1 MRRGKRIMN
10 RYHLPVVVVL
20 YLSLVGTALAGNDEQ
35 RKTVIVTATR
45 TAQTADEV
53 LSSVTVISREDIER
67 RQARSVEDLLRGTQ
81 GISITNNGGPGK
93 NTSVFMRGTESDHI
107 LVLIDGVRAGSATS
121 GGAAYGNIPIEQIER
136 IEIVRGPRSSLYGS
150 EAIGGVIQIFTRKGG
165 KEGFTPSFSN
175 GGGSY
180 GTFNGSAGLSGR
192 SKRGWFNMNMSGKNT
207 NGFNSCSGKPFPK
220 GAGCF
225 TNEPDRDGYQNV
237 AGSFRAGYLFKNGL
251 DIETNF
257 MRSSGKVNYDGTTV
271 NKSELVQQVFGGKA
285 RYSPLEFWKVTLA
298 GGRSRENSRDFL
310 GQEKDFKSRFD
321 SRRDTITLQNDFTLN
336 KSHLFTV
343 GADYKNDTVSSSED
357 FEVTSRN
364 NWGVFAQHQ
373 ATVFKQDLELSI
385 RYDENEQFGEN
396 VTGGAGWGYTV
407 TEWLRF
413 TANVG
418 TAFKAPTFNELYYPG
433 GYSNANL
440 RPEESVS
447 YEFGT
452 SGKIKQTNWAFNIYE
467 TQIHD
472 LIANDASWVPQNINK
487 VRIRGFEG
495 MISTRIKKWQIN
507 TNLTLL
513 DAQNKSSGINRGNI
527 LPRRAKQ
534 SFRFDVNRKFD
545 KFKLFGLSFNKST
558 IGTQLLVVGQ
568 RYDDLA
574 NTRKLDRYVKLD
586 IRGEYNLNQNWRVQ
600 GRIENISNER
610 YETAS
615 FYNQPGRNFF
625 ITLRYQ
631 PS

>member
-1 MRRGKRIMN
+1 MN
-10 RYHLPVVVVL
+10 RYHFLVVVVL
-20 YLSLVGTALAGNDEQ
+20 YLSLVGVALAGNDEQ

-165 KEGFTPSFSN
+165 KEGFTPSFSI

-192 SKRGWFNMNMSGKNT
+192 SKRGWFNMNISGKNT
-207 NGFNSCSGKPFPK
+207 NGFNSCSGKPYPK

-257 MRSSGKVNYDGTTV
+257 MRSSGKVNYDGTYS

-285 RYSPLEFWKVTLA
+285 RYSPFAFWKVTLA

-310 GQEKDFKSRFD
+310 GQEKNFISRFD

-336 KSHLFTV
+336 KSHLLTV
-343 GADYKNDTVSSSED
+343 GADYKNDTVSSSAD

-364 NWGVFAQHQ
+364 NLGAFAQHQ

-385 RYDENEQFGEN
+385 RYDENEQFGGN

-447 YEFGT
+447 YELGT

-495 MISTRIKKWQIN
+495 MISTQIKKWQIN

-513 DAQNKSSGINRGNI
+513 DTQNKSSGINRGNI
-527 LPRRAKQ
+527 LPRRAKE

-545 KFKLFGLSFNKST
+545 KFKLFGLSFNKYT

-574 NTRKLDRYVKLD
+574 NTRKLDSYVKLD
-586 IRGEYNLNQNWRVQ
+586 IRGEYTLNQNWRLQ

>member
-1 MRRGKRIMN
+1 MN
-10 RYHLPVVVVL
+10 RYHFPVVVVL
-20 YLSLVGTALAGNDEQ
+20 YLSLVGVALAGNDEQ

-165 KEGFTPSFSN
+165 KEGFTPSFSI

-192 SKRGWFNMNMSGKNT
+192 SKRGWFNMNISGKNT
-207 NGFNSCSGKPFPK
+207 NGFNSCSGKPYPN

-257 MRSSGKVNYDGTTV
+257 MRSSGKVNYDGKYS

-285 RYSPLEFWKVTLA
+285 RYSPFEFWKVTLA
-298 GGRSRENSRDFL
+298 GGRSRENSKDFL
-310 GQEKDFKSRFD
+310 GQGKNFKSRFD

-336 KSHLFTV
+336 KSHLLTV

-364 NWGVFAQHQ
+364 NLGAFAQHQ

-385 RYDENEQFGEN
+385 RYDENEQFGGN

-527 LPRRAKQ
+527 LPRRAKE

-545 KFKLFGLSFNKST
+545 KFKLFGLSFNKYT

-574 NTRKLDRYVKLD
+574 NTRKLDSYVKLD
-586 IRGEYNLNQNWRVQ
+586 IRGEYALNQNWRLQ

>member
-1 MRRGKRIMN
+1 MN
-10 RYHLPVVVVL
+10 RYHFPVVVVL
-20 YLSLVGTALAGNDEQ
+20 YLSLVGVALAGNDEQ

-165 KEGFTPSFSN
+165 KEGITPSFSI

-180 GTFNGSAGLSGR
+180 GTFNSSAGLSGR
-192 SKRGWFNMNMSGKNT
+192 SKRGWFNMNISGKNT
-207 NGFNSCSGKPFPK
+207 NGFNSCSGKPYPN

-257 MRSSGKVNYDGTTV
+257 MRSSGKVNYDGKYS

-285 RYSPLEFWKVTLA
+285 RYSPFEFWKVTLA

-310 GQEKDFKSRFD
+310 GQGKNFKSRFD

-336 KSHLFTV
+336 KTHLLTV

-364 NWGVFAQHQ
+364 NLGAFAQHQ

-385 RYDENEQFGEN
+385 RYDENEQFGGN

-513 DAQNKSSGINRGNI
+513 DPQNKSSGTNRGNI
-527 LPRRAKQ
+527 LPRRAKE

-545 KFKLFGLSFNKST
+545 KFKLFGLSFNKYT

-574 NTRKLDRYVKLD
+574 NTRKLDSYVKLD
-586 IRGEYNLNQNWRVQ
+586 IRGEYTLNQNWRLQ

>member
-1 MRRGKRIMN
+1 MN
-10 RYHLPVVVVL
+10 RYHFPVVVVL
-20 YLSLVGTALAGNDEQ
+20 YLSLVGVALAGNDEQ

-165 KEGFTPSFSN
+165 KEGFTPSFSI

-192 SKRGWFNMNMSGKNT
+192 SKRGWFNMNISGKNT
-207 NGFNSCSGKPFPK
+207 NGFNSCSGKPYPK

-257 MRSSGKVNYDGTTV
+257 MRSSGKVNYDGTYS

-285 RYSPLEFWKVTLA
+285 RYSPFEFWKITLA

-310 GQEKDFKSRFD
+310 GQEKNFISRFD

-336 KSHLFTV
+336 KSHLLTV
-343 GADYKNDTVSSSED
+343 GADYKNDTVSSSAD

-364 NWGVFAQHQ
+364 NLGAFAQHQ

-385 RYDENEQFGEN
+385 RYDENEQFGGN

-447 YEFGT
+447 YELGT

-495 MISTRIKKWQIN
+495 MISTQIKKWQIN

-513 DAQNKSSGINRGNI
+513 DTQNKSSGINRGNI
-527 LPRRAKQ
+527 LPRRAKE

-545 KFKLFGLSFNKST
+545 KFKLFGLSFNKYT

-574 NTRKLDRYVKLD
+574 NTRKLDSYVKLD
-586 IRGEYNLNQNWRVQ
+586 IRGEYTLNQNWRLQ

>member
-1 MRRGKRIMN
+1 MN
-10 RYHLPVVVVL
+10 RYHFPVVVVL
-20 YLSLVGTALAGNDEQ
+20 YLSLVGVALAGNDEQ

-53 LSSVTVISREDIER
+53 LSSITVISREDIER

-81 GISITNNGGPGK
+81 GISIANSGGPGK
-93 NTSVFMRGTESDHI
+93 NTSVFIRGTESDHV

-165 KEGFTPSFSN
+165 KEGFTPSFSI

-192 SKRGWFNMNMSGKNT
+192 SKRGWFNMNISGKNT
-207 NGFNSCSGKPFPK
+207 NGFNSCSGKPYPN

-257 MRSSGKVNYDGTTV
+257 MRSSGKVNYDGKYS

-285 RYSPLEFWKVTLA
+285 RYSPFEFWKVTLA

-310 GQEKDFKSRFD
+310 GQGKNFKSRFD

-336 KSHLFTV
+336 KSHLLTV

-364 NWGVFAQHQ
+364 NLGAFAQHQ

-385 RYDENEQFGEN
+385 RYDENEQFGGN

-527 LPRRAKQ
+527 LPRRAKE

-545 KFKLFGLSFNKST
+545 KFKLFGLSFNKYT

-574 NTRKLDRYVKLD
+574 NTRKLDSYVKLD
-586 IRGEYNLNQNWRVQ
+586 IRGEYTLNQNWRLQ

>member
-1 MRRGKRIMN
+1 MN
-10 RYHLPVVVVL
+10 RYHFPVVVVL
-20 YLSLVGTALAGNDEQ
+20 YLSLVGVALAGNDEQ

-165 KEGFTPSFSN
+165 KEGFTPSFSI

-192 SKRGWFNMNMSGKNT
+192 SKRGWFNMNISGKNT
-207 NGFNSCSGKPFPK
+207 NGFNSCSGKPYPN

-257 MRSSGKVNYDGTTV
+257 MRSSGKVNYDGKYS

-285 RYSPLEFWKVTLA
+285 RYSPFEFWKVTLA

-310 GQEKDFKSRFD
+310 GQGKNFKSRFD

-336 KSHLFTV
+336 KSHLLTV

-364 NWGVFAQHQ
+364 NLGAFAQHQ

-385 RYDENEQFGEN
+385 RYDENEQFGGN

-527 LPRRAKQ
+527 LPRRAKE

-545 KFKLFGLSFNKST
+545 KFKLFGLSFNKYT

-574 NTRKLDRYVKLD
+574 NTRKLDSYVKLD
-586 IRGEYNLNQNWRVQ
+586 IRGEYTLNQNWRLQ

>member
-1 MRRGKRIMN
+1 MN
-10 RYHLPVVVVL
+10 RYHFPVVVVL
-20 YLSLVGTALAGNDEQ
+20 YLSLVGVALAGNDEQ

-81 GISITNNGGPGK
+81 GISIANNGGPGK
-93 NTSVFMRGTESDHI
+93 NTSVFIRGTESDHV

-165 KEGFTPSFSN
+165 KEGFTPSFSI

-192 SKRGWFNMNMSGKNT
+192 SKRGWFNMNISGKNT
-207 NGFNSCSGKPFPK
+207 NGFNSCSGKPYPN

-257 MRSSGKVNYDGTTV
+257 MRSSGKVNYDGKYS

-285 RYSPLEFWKVTLA
+285 RYSPFEFWKVTLA
-298 GGRSRENSRDFL
+298 GGRSRENSKDFL
-310 GQEKDFKSRFD
+310 GQEKNFKSRFD

-336 KSHLFTV
+336 KSHLLTV

-364 NWGVFAQHQ
+364 NLGAFAQHQ

-385 RYDENEQFGEN
+385 RYDENEQFGGN

-513 DAQNKSSGINRGNI
+513 DAQNKSSGTNRGNI
-527 LPRRAKQ
+527 LPRRAKE

-545 KFKLFGLSFNKST
+545 KFKLFGLSFNKYT

-574 NTRKLDRYVKLD
+574 NTRKLDSYVKLD
-586 IRGEYNLNQNWRVQ
+586 IRGEYTLNQNWRLQ
-600 GRIENISNER
+600 GRIENISNES

>member
-1 MRRGKRIMN
+1 MN

-20 YLSLVGTALAGNDEQ
+20 YLSLVGVVSAGNEEQ
-35 RKTVIVTATR
+35 RKTVIITATR
-45 TAQTADEV
+45 TAKTVDET
-53 LSSVTVISREDIER
+53 LSSVTVISRKDIER

-165 KEGFTPSFSN
+165 KEGVTPSFSY

-192 SKRGWFNMNMSGKNT
+192 SKRGWFNMNISGKNT
-207 NGFNSCSGKPFPK
+207 NGFNSCSGKPYPK

-257 MRSSGKVNYDGTTV
+257 MRSSGKVNYDGTYS

-285 RYSPLEFWKVTLA
+285 RYSPFEFWKVTLA

-310 GQEKDFKSRFD
+310 GQEKNFISRFD

-336 KSHLFTV
+336 KSHLLTV
-343 GADYKNDTVSSSED
+343 GADYKNDTVSSSAD

-364 NWGVFAQHQ
+364 NLGAFAQHQ

-385 RYDENEQFGEN
+385 RYDENEQFGGN

-447 YEFGT
+447 YELGT

-495 MISTRIKKWQIN
+495 MISTQIKKWQIN

-513 DAQNKSSGINRGNI
+513 DTQNKSSGINRGNI
-527 LPRRAKQ
+527 LPRRAKE

-545 KFKLFGLSFNKST
+545 KFKLFGLSFNKYT

-574 NTRKLDRYVKLD
+574 NTRKLDSYVKLD
-586 IRGEYNLNQNWRVQ
+586 IRGEYTLNQNWRLQ

>member
-1 MRRGKRIMN
+1 M
-10 RYHLPVVVVL
+10 
-20 YLSLVGTALAGNDEQ
+20 
-35 RKTVIVTATR
+35 
-45 TAQTADEV
+45 
-53 LSSVTVISREDIER
+53 
-67 RQARSVEDLLRGTQ
+67 
-81 GISITNNGGPGK
+81 
-93 NTSVFMRGTESDHI
+93 
-107 LVLIDGVRAGSATS
+107 
-121 GGAAYGNIPIEQIER
+121 GA
-136 IEIVRGPRSSLYGS
+136 
-150 EAIGGVIQIFTRKGG
+150 
-165 KEGFTPSFSN
+165 
-175 GGGSY
+175 
-180 GTFNGSAGLSGR
+180 
-192 SKRGWFNMNMSGKNT
+192 
-207 NGFNSCSGKPFPK
+207 
-220 GAGCF
+220 
-225 TNEPDRDGYQNV
+225 
-237 AGSFRAGYLFKNGL
+237 
-251 DIETNF
+251 
-257 MRSSGKVNYDGTTV
+257 
-271 NKSELVQQVFGGKA
+271 
-285 RYSPLEFWKVTLA
+285 
-298 GGRSRENSRDFL
+298 
-310 GQEKDFKSRFD
+310 
-321 SRRDTITLQNDFTLN
+321 
-336 KSHLFTV
+336 
-343 GADYKNDTVSSSED
+343 
-357 FEVTSRN
+357 
-364 NWGVFAQHQ
+364 FAQHQ

-385 RYDENEQFGEN
+385 RYDENEQFGGN

-527 LPRRAKQ
+527 LPRRAKE

-545 KFKLFGLSFNKST
+545 KFKLFGLSFNKYT

-574 NTRKLDRYVKLD
+574 NTRKLDSYVKLD
-586 IRGEYNLNQNWRVQ
+586 IRGEYTLNQNWRLQ

>member
-1 MRRGKRIMN
+1 MN
-10 RYHLPVVVVL
+10 RYHFLVVVVL
-20 YLSLVGTALAGNDEQ
+20 YLSLVGVALAGNDEQ

-45 TAQTADEV
+45 TAQTADEI
-53 LSSVTVISREDIER
+53 LSSVTVISRKDIER

-81 GISITNNGGPGK
+81 GISIANSGGPGK
-93 NTSVFMRGTESDHI
+93 NTSVFIRGTESDHV

-136 IEIVRGPRSSLYGS
+136 IEIVRGPKSSLYGS

-165 KEGFTPSFSN
+165 KEGFTPSFSI

-192 SKRGWFNMNMSGKNT
+192 SKRGWFNMNISGKNT
-207 NGFNSCSGKPFPK
+207 NGFNSCSGKPFPN
-220 GAGCF
+220 GAGCY
-225 TNEPDRDGYQNV
+225 TNEPDRDGYHNV

-251 DIETNF
+251 DVETNL
-257 MRSSGKVNYDGTTV
+257 MQSSGKNNYDGTFA
-271 NKSELVQQVFGGKA
+271 NKSELVQRVFGGKA
-285 RYSPLEFWKVTLA
+285 RYSPFAFWKVTLA

-310 GQEKDFKSRFD
+310 GQKFKSRFN

-336 KSHLFTV
+336 KSHLLTV

-364 NWGVFAQHQ
+364 NLGAFAQHQ
-373 ATVFKQDLELSI
+373 ATVFKQNLELSL
-385 RYDENEQFGEN
+385 RYDENEQFGGN

-433 GYSNANL
+433 YNNANL

-452 SGKIKQTNWAFNIYE
+452 SGKIKQTNWAFHIYE

-472 LIANDASWVPQNINK
+472 LIAYDVTIFAPNNINK

-513 DAQNKSSGINRGNI
+513 DPQNKSSGTNRGNI
-527 LPRRAKQ
+527 LPRRAKE
-534 SFRFDVNRKFD
+534 SFRFDINRKFD
-545 KFKLFGLSFNKST
+545 KFNLFGLSFNKYT

-574 NTRKLDRYVKLD
+574 NTRKLDSYVKLD
-586 IRGEYNLNQNWRVQ
+586 IRGEYTLNQNWRVQ

>member
-1 MRRGKRIMN
+1 MN
-10 RYHLPVVVVL
+10 RYHFPVVVVL
-20 YLSLVGTALAGNDEQ
+20 YLSLVGVALAGNDEQ

-165 KEGFTPSFSN
+165 KEGFTPSFSI

-180 GTFNGSAGLSGR
+180 GTFKGSAGLSGR
-192 SKRGWFNMNMSGKNT
+192 SKRGWFNMNISGKNT
-207 NGFNSCSGKPFPK
+207 NGFNSCSGKPYPN

-257 MRSSGKVNYDGTTV
+257 MRSSGKVNYDGKYS

-285 RYSPLEFWKVTLA
+285 RYSPFEFWKVTLA

-310 GQEKDFKSRFD
+310 GQGKNFKSRFD

-336 KSHLFTV
+336 KSHLLTV

-364 NWGVFAQHQ
+364 NLGAFAQHQ

-385 RYDENEQFGEN
+385 RYDENEQFGGN

-527 LPRRAKQ
+527 LPRRAKE

-545 KFKLFGLSFNKST
+545 KFKLFGLSFNKYT

-574 NTRKLDRYVKLD
+574 NTRKLDSYVKLD
-586 IRGEYNLNQNWRVQ
+586 IRGEYTLNQNWRLQ

>member
-165 KEGFTPSFSN
+165 KEGFTPSFSI

-207 NGFNSCSGKPFPK
+207 NGFNSCSGKPSPK

-257 MRSSGKVNYDGTTV
+257 MRSSGKVNYDGTSV

-285 RYSPLEFWKVTLA
+285 RYSPFEFWKVTLA

-310 GQEKDFKSRFD
+310 GQEKNFKSRFD

-336 KSHLFTV
+336 KSHLLTV

-364 NWGVFAQHQ
+364 NWGAFAQHQ

-472 LIANDASWVPQNINK
+472 LIANDVYWVPQNINK

-574 NTRKLDRYVKLD
+574 NTRKLDSYVKLD

>member
-1 MRRGKRIMN
+1 MKR
-10 RYHLPVVVVL
+10 YYFLVVVVL
-20 YLSLVGTALAGNDEQ
+20 HLSLVGVALAGNDEQ

-45 TAQTADEV
+45 TAKTVDET
-53 LSSVTVISREDIER
+53 LSSVTVISRKDIER

-81 GISITNNGGPGK
+81 GISIANSGGAGK
-93 NTSVFMRGTESDHI
+93 NTSVFIRGTNSDHV
-107 LVLIDGVRAGSATS
+107 LVLIDGIRAGSATS
-121 GGAAYGNIPIEQIER
+121 GGAAYENIPIEQIER
-136 IEIVRGPRSSLYGS
+136 VEIVRGPRSSLYGS

-165 KEGFTPSFSN
+165 KEGVTPSFSY

-192 SKRGWFNMNMSGKNT
+192 SKRGWFNMNISGKKT
-207 NGFNSCSGKPFPK
+207 KGFNACSGKPFPN
-220 GAGCF
+220 GAGCY
-225 TNEPDRDGYQNV
+225 TNEPDRDGYRNI

-257 MRSSGKVNYDGTTV
+257 MRSSGKVNYDGTFL

-285 RYSPLEFWKVTLA
+285 SYSPFAFWKVTLA
-298 GGRSRENSRDFL
+298 GGRSRENSRSYL
-310 GQEKDFKSRFD
+310 GQEKNFKSRFD
-321 SRRDTITLQNDFTLN
+321 SRRDTISLQNDFTLN

-357 FEVTSRN
+357 FTVTSRN
-364 NWGVFAQHQ
+364 NWGAFAQHQ
-373 ATVFKQDLELSI
+373 ATVFRQDLELSI
-385 RYDENEQFGEN
+385 RYDENEQFGGN

-413 TANVG
+413 TANFG
-418 TAFKAPTFNELYYPG
+418 TAFKAPDFNELYYPVGWG
-433 GYSNANL
+433 GKWGGNANL

-452 SGKIKQTNWAFNIYE
+452 SGKIKQTNWTFSVYE
-467 TQIHD
+467 TQID
-472 LIANDASWVPQNINK
+472 NLIGYDPPGLLSNIDK

-495 MISTRIKKWQIN
+495 KISTRIKKWQIN

-513 DAQNKSSGINRGNI
+513 DTQNKSSGINRGNI
-527 LPRRAKQ
+527 LPRRAKE

-545 KFKLFGLSFNKST
+545 KFKLFGLSFNKYT

-574 NTRKLDRYVKLD
+574 NTRKLDSYVKLD
-586 IRGEYNLNQNWRVQ
+586 IRGEYNLNQNWRLQ

>member
-1 MRRGKRIMN
+1 MN
-10 RYHLPVVVVL
+10 RYHFPVVVVL
-20 YLSLVGTALAGNDEQ
+20 YLSLVGVALAGNDEQ

-165 KEGFTPSFSN
+165 KEGVTPSFSF

-192 SKRGWFNMNMSGKNT
+192 SKRGWFNMNISGKNT
-207 NGFNSCSGKPFPK
+207 NGFNSCSGKPYPK

-257 MRSSGKVNYDGTTV
+257 MRSSGKVNYDGKYS

-285 RYSPLEFWKVTLA
+285 RYSPFEFWKVTLA

-310 GQEKDFKSRFD
+310 GQGKNFKSRFD

-336 KSHLFTV
+336 KSHLLTV

-364 NWGVFAQHQ
+364 NLGAFAQHQ

-385 RYDENEQFGEN
+385 RYDENEQFGGN

-527 LPRRAKQ
+527 LPRRAKE

-545 KFKLFGLSFNKST
+545 KFKLFGLSFNKYT

-574 NTRKLDRYVKLD
+574 NTRKLDSYVKLD
-586 IRGEYNLNQNWRVQ
+586 IRGEYTLNQNWRLQ

>member
-1 MRRGKRIMN
+1 MN
-10 RYHLPVVVVL
+10 RYHFPVVVVL
-20 YLSLVGTALAGNDEQ
+20 YLSLVGVALAGNDEQ

-165 KEGFTPSFSN
+165 KEGFTPSFSI

-192 SKRGWFNMNMSGKNT
+192 SKRGWFNMNISGKNT
-207 NGFNSCSGKPFPK
+207 NGFNSCSGKPYPN

-257 MRSSGKVNYDGTTV
+257 MRSSGKVNYDGKYS

-285 RYSPLEFWKVTLA
+285 RYSPFEFWKVTLA

-310 GQEKDFKSRFD
+310 GQGKNFKSRFD

-336 KSHLFTV
+336 KSHLLTV

-364 NWGVFAQHQ
+364 NLGAFAQHQ

-385 RYDENEQFGEN
+385 RYDENEQFGGN

-513 DAQNKSSGINRGNI
+513 DTQNKSSGINRGNI
-527 LPRRAKQ
+527 LPRRAKE

-545 KFKLFGLSFNKST
+545 KFKLFGLSFNKYT

-574 NTRKLDRYVKLD
+574 NTRKLDSYVKLD
-586 IRGEYNLNQNWRVQ
+586 IRGEYTLNQNWRLQ

>member
-1 MRRGKRIMN
+1 MN
-10 RYHLPVVVVL
+10 RYHFLVVVVL
-20 YLSLVGTALAGNDEQ
+20 YLSLVGVALAGNDEQ

-165 KEGFTPSFSN
+165 KEGFTPSFSI

-192 SKRGWFNMNMSGKNT
+192 SKRGWFNMNISGKNT
-207 NGFNSCSGKPFPK
+207 NGFNSCSGKPYPK

-257 MRSSGKVNYDGTTV
+257 MRSSGKVNYDGTYS

-285 RYSPLEFWKVTLA
+285 RYSPFEFWKVTLA

-310 GQEKDFKSRFD
+310 GQEKNFISRFD

-336 KSHLFTV
+336 KSHLLTV
-343 GADYKNDTVSSSED
+343 GADYKNDTVSSSAD

-364 NWGVFAQHQ
+364 NLGAFAQHQ

-385 RYDENEQFGEN
+385 RYDENEQFGGN

-447 YEFGT
+447 YELGT

-495 MISTRIKKWQIN
+495 MISTQIKKWQIN

-513 DAQNKSSGINRGNI
+513 DTQNKSSGINRGNI
-527 LPRRAKQ
+527 LPRRAKE

-545 KFKLFGLSFNKST
+545 KFKLFGLSFNKYT

-574 NTRKLDRYVKLD
+574 NTRKLDSYVKLD
-586 IRGEYNLNQNWRVQ
+586 IRGEYTLNQNWRLQ

>member
-1 MRRGKRIMN
+1 MN
-10 RYHLPVVVVL
+10 RYHFPVVVVL
-20 YLSLVGTALAGNDEQ
+20 YLSLVGVALAGNDEQ

-165 KEGFTPSFSN
+165 KEGFTPSFSI

-192 SKRGWFNMNMSGKNT
+192 SKRGWFNMNISGKNT
-207 NGFNSCSGKPFPK
+207 NGFNSCSGKPYPN

-257 MRSSGKVNYDGTTV
+257 MRSSGKVNYDGTYS

-285 RYSPLEFWKVTLA
+285 RYSPFEFWKVTLA
-298 GGRSRENSRDFL
+298 GGRSRENSKDFL
-310 GQEKDFKSRFD
+310 GQGKNFKSRFD

-336 KSHLFTV
+336 KSHLLTV

-364 NWGVFAQHQ
+364 NLGAFAQHQ

-385 RYDENEQFGEN
+385 RYDENEQFGGN

-472 LIANDASWVPQNINK
+472 LIANDAYWVPQNINK

-527 LPRRAKQ
+527 LPRRAKE

-545 KFKLFGLSFNKST
+545 KFKLFGLSFNKYT

-574 NTRKLDRYVKLD
+574 NTRKLDSYVKLD

>member
-1 MRRGKRIMN
+1 MN
-10 RYHLPVVVVL
+10 RYHFPVVVVL
-20 YLSLVGTALAGNDEQ
+20 YLSLVGVALAGNDEQ

-165 KEGFTPSFSN
+165 KEGFTPSFSI

-192 SKRGWFNMNMSGKNT
+192 SKRGWFNMNISGKNT
-207 NGFNSCSGKPFPK
+207 NGFNSCSGKPYPN

-257 MRSSGKVNYDGTTV
+257 MRSSGKVNYDGKYS

-285 RYSPLEFWKVTLA
+285 RYSPFEFWKVTLA
-298 GGRSRENSRDFL
+298 GGRSRENSKDFL
-310 GQEKDFKSRFD
+310 GQGKNFKSRFD

-336 KSHLFTV
+336 KSHLLTV

-364 NWGVFAQHQ
+364 NLGAFAQHQ

-385 RYDENEQFGEN
+385 RYDENEQFGGN

-513 DAQNKSSGINRGNI
+513 DAQNKSSGTNRGNI
-527 LPRRAKQ
+527 LPRRAKE

-545 KFKLFGLSFNKST
+545 KFKLFGLSFNKYT

-574 NTRKLDRYVKLD
+574 NTRKLDSYVKLD
-586 IRGEYNLNQNWRVQ
+586 IRGEYALNQNWRLQ

>member
-1 MRRGKRIMN
+1 MN

-165 KEGFTPSFSN
+165 KEGVTPSFSI

-207 NGFNSCSGKPFPK
+207 NGFNSCSGKPSPK

-257 MRSSGKVNYDGTTV
+257 MRSSGKVNYDGTSV

-285 RYSPLEFWKVTLA
+285 RYSPFEFWKVTLA

-310 GQEKDFKSRFD
+310 GQEKNFKSRFD

-336 KSHLFTV
+336 KSHLLTV

-364 NWGVFAQHQ
+364 NWGAFAQHQ

-472 LIANDASWVPQNINK
+472 LIANDVYWVPQNINK

-513 DAQNKSSGINRGNI
+513 DAQNKSSGTNRGNI

-574 NTRKLDRYVKLD
+574 NTRKLDSYVKLD

>member
-1 MRRGKRIMN
+1 MN
-10 RYHLPVVVVL
+10 RYHFPVVVVL
-20 YLSLVGTALAGNDEQ
+20 YLSLVGVALAGNDEQ

-165 KEGFTPSFSN
+165 KEGFTPSFSI

-192 SKRGWFNMNMSGKNT
+192 SKRGWFNMNISGKNT
-207 NGFNSCSGKPFPK
+207 NGFNSCSGKPYPN

-257 MRSSGKVNYDGTTV
+257 MRSSGKVNYDGKYS

-285 RYSPLEFWKVTLA
+285 RYSPFEFWKVTLA

-310 GQEKDFKSRFD
+310 GQEKTFKSRFD

-336 KSHLFTV
+336 KSHLLTV

-364 NWGVFAQHQ
+364 NLGAFAQHQ

-385 RYDENEQFGEN
+385 RYDENEQFGGN

-527 LPRRAKQ
+527 LPRRAKE

-545 KFKLFGLSFNKST
+545 KFKLFGLSFNKYT

-574 NTRKLDRYVKLD
+574 NTRKLDSYVKLD
-586 IRGEYNLNQNWRVQ
+586 IRGEYTLNQNWRLQ

>member
-1 MRRGKRIMN
+1 MN
-10 RYHLPVVVVL
+10 RYHFSVVVVL
-20 YLSLVGTALAGNDEQ
+20 YLSLVGVALAGNDEQ

-165 KEGFTPSFSN
+165 KEGFTPSFSI

-192 SKRGWFNMNMSGKNT
+192 SKRGWFNMNISGKNT
-207 NGFNSCSGKPFPK
+207 NGFNSCSGKPYPN

-257 MRSSGKVNYDGTTV
+257 MRSSGKVNYDGKYS

-285 RYSPLEFWKVTLA
+285 RYSPFEFWKVTLA

-310 GQEKDFKSRFD
+310 GQGKNFKSRFD

-336 KSHLFTV
+336 KSHLLTV

-364 NWGVFAQHQ
+364 NLGAFAQHQ

-385 RYDENEQFGEN
+385 RYDENEQFGGN

-527 LPRRAKQ
+527 LPRRAKE

-545 KFKLFGLSFNKST
+545 KFKLFGLSFNKYT

-574 NTRKLDRYVKLD
+574 NTRKLDSYVKLD
-586 IRGEYNLNQNWRVQ
+586 IRGEYTLNQNWRLQ

>member
-1 MRRGKRIMN
+1 MN
-10 RYHLPVVVVL
+10 RYHFPVVVVL
-20 YLSLVGTALAGNDEQ
+20 YLSLVGVALAGNDEQ

-165 KEGFTPSFSN
+165 KEGFTPSFSI

-192 SKRGWFNMNMSGKNT
+192 SKRGWFNMNISGKNT
-207 NGFNSCSGKPFPK
+207 NGFNSCSGKPYPN

-257 MRSSGKVNYDGTTV
+257 MRSSGKVNYDGKYS

-285 RYSPLEFWKVTLA
+285 RYSPFEFWKVTLA
-298 GGRSRENSRDFL
+298 GGRSRENSKDFL
-310 GQEKDFKSRFD
+310 GQGKNFKSRFD

-336 KSHLFTV
+336 KSHLLTV

-364 NWGVFAQHQ
+364 NLGAFAQHQ

-385 RYDENEQFGEN
+385 RYDENEQFGGN

-527 LPRRAKQ
+527 LPRRAKE

-574 NTRKLDRYVKLD
+574 NTRKLDSYVKLD
-586 IRGEYNLNQNWRVQ
+586 IRGEYTLNQNWRLQ

>member
-1 MRRGKRIMN
+1 MN
-10 RYHLPVVVVL
+10 RYHFPVVVVL
-20 YLSLVGTALAGNDEQ
+20 YVSLVGVALAGNDEQ

-165 KEGFTPSFSN
+165 KEGFTPSFSI

-192 SKRGWFNMNMSGKNT
+192 SKRGWFNMNISGKNT
-207 NGFNSCSGKPFPK
+207 NGFNSCSGKPYPN

-257 MRSSGKVNYDGTTV
+257 MRSSGKVNYDGKYS

-285 RYSPLEFWKVTLA
+285 RYSPFEFWKVTLA
-298 GGRSRENSRDFL
+298 GGRSRENSKDFL
-310 GQEKDFKSRFD
+310 GQGKNFKSRFD

-336 KSHLFTV
+336 KSHLLTV

-364 NWGVFAQHQ
+364 NLGAFAQHQ

-385 RYDENEQFGEN
+385 RYDENEQFGGN

-472 LIANDASWVPQNINK
+472 LIANDAS
-487 VRIRGFEG
+487 
-495 MISTRIKKWQIN
+495 
-507 TNLTLL
+507 
-513 DAQNKSSGINRGNI
+513 
-527 LPRRAKQ
+527 
-534 SFRFDVNRKFD
+534 
-545 KFKLFGLSFNKST
+545 
-558 IGTQLLVVGQ
+558 
-568 RYDDLA
+568 
-574 NTRKLDRYVKLD
+574 
-586 IRGEYNLNQNWRVQ
+586 
-600 GRIENISNER
+600 
-610 YETAS
+610 
-615 FYNQPGRNFF
+615 
-625 ITLRYQ
+625 
-631 PS
+631 

>member
-1 MRRGKRIMN
+1 MN
-10 RYHLPVVVVL
+10 KYHLPVVVVL
-20 YLSLVGTALAGNDEQ
+20 YLSFVATALADDDKDKDNDNE
-35 RKTVIVTATR
+35 REPVIVTATR
-45 TAQTADEV
+45 TAQTADEA
-53 LSSVTVISREDIER
+53 LASVTVITREDIER

-81 GISITNNGGPGK
+81 GISIANSGGAGK
-93 NTSVFMRGTESDHI
+93 NTSVFIRGTESDHV

-150 EAIGGVIQIFTRKGG
+150 EAIGGVIHIFTRKGG
-165 KEGFTPSFSN
+165 KKGFTPSFSI

-192 SKRGWFNMNMSGKNT
+192 SKRGWFNMNISGKDT
-207 NGFNSCSGKPFPK
+207 NGFNSCTGKPFPG

-225 TNEPDRDGYQNV
+225 TNEPDKDGYHNV

-257 MRSSGKVNYDGTTV
+257 MQSSGKSNYDGTFA
-271 NKSELVQQVFGGKA
+271 NKSEIVQRVFGGKA
-285 RYSPLEFWKVTLA
+285 RYSPFTFWKVTLA
-298 GGRSRENSRDFL
+298 GGRSRENNRDFL
-310 GQEKDFKSRFD
+310 GQEFKNRFN

-336 KSHLFTV
+336 KSNLLTV
-343 GADYKNDTVSSSED
+343 GADYKNDAVSSSED
-357 FEVTSRN
+357 FAVTSRN
-364 NWGVFAQHQ
+364 NWGAFAQHQ
-373 ATVFKQDLELSI
+373 ATVFKQNLEFSV
-385 RYDENEQFGEN
+385 RYDENEQFGGN
-396 VTGGAGWGYTV
+396 ITGGAGWGYTV
-407 TEWLRF
+407 AEWLRF

-433 GYSNANL
+433 FSNANL
-440 RPEESVS
+440 RPEESLS
-447 YEFGT
+447 FEFGT

-467 TQIHD
+467 TQIND
-472 LIANDASWVPQNINK
+472 LIAFDVTIFAPNNINK

-495 MISTRIKKWQIN
+495 VISTQIKKWQIN

-513 DAQNKSSGINRGNI
+513 DPQNKSSGANRGNI
-527 LPRRAKQ
+527 LPRRAKE

-545 KFKLFGLSFNKST
+545 KFKLFGLSFNKYT

-586 IRGEYNLNQNWRVQ
+586 IRGEYTLNQNWRVQ

-615 FYNQPGRNFF
+615 FFNQPGRNFF

>member
-1 MRRGKRIMN
+1 MN
-10 RYHLPVVVVL
+10 RYHFPVVVVL
-20 YLSLVGTALAGNDEQ
+20 YLSLVGVALAGNDEQ

-165 KEGFTPSFSN
+165 KEGFTPNFSI

-192 SKRGWFNMNMSGKNT
+192 SKRGWFNMNISGKNT
-207 NGFNSCSGKPFPK
+207 NGFNSCSGKPYPN

-257 MRSSGKVNYDGTTV
+257 MRSSGKVNYDGKYS

-285 RYSPLEFWKVTLA
+285 RYSPFEFWKVTLA

-310 GQEKDFKSRFD
+310 GQGKNFKSRFD

-336 KSHLFTV
+336 KSHLLTV

-364 NWGVFAQHQ
+364 NLGAFAQHQ

-385 RYDENEQFGEN
+385 RYDENEQFGGN

-527 LPRRAKQ
+527 LPRRAKE

-545 KFKLFGLSFNKST
+545 KFKLFGLSFNKYT

-574 NTRKLDRYVKLD
+574 NTRKLDSYVKLD
-586 IRGEYNLNQNWRVQ
+586 IRGEYTLNQNWRLQ

>member
-1 MRRGKRIMN
+1 MN
-10 RYHLPVVVVL
+10 RYHFPVVVVL
-20 YLSLVGTALAGNDEQ
+20 YLSLVGVALAGNDEQ

-165 KEGFTPSFSN
+165 KEGFTPSFSI

-192 SKRGWFNMNMSGKNT
+192 SKRGWFNMNISGKNT
-207 NGFNSCSGKPFPK
+207 NGFNSCSGKPYPN

-257 MRSSGKVNYDGTTV
+257 MRSSGKVNYDGKYS

-285 RYSPLEFWKVTLA
+285 RYSPFEFWKVTLA
-298 GGRSRENSRDFL
+298 GGRSRENSKDFL
-310 GQEKDFKSRFD
+310 GQGKNFKSRFD

-336 KSHLFTV
+336 KSHLLTV

-364 NWGVFAQHQ
+364 NLGAFAQHQ

-385 RYDENEQFGEN
+385 RYDENEQFGGN

-452 SGKIKQTNWAFNIYE
+452 SGKIKQTNWALNIYE

-527 LPRRAKQ
+527 LPRRAKE

-545 KFKLFGLSFNKST
+545 KFKLFGLSFNKYT

-574 NTRKLDRYVKLD
+574 NTRKLDSYVKLD
-586 IRGEYNLNQNWRVQ
+586 IRGEYTLNQNWRLQ

>member
-1 MRRGKRIMN
+1 MN
-10 RYHLPVVVVL
+10 RYHFPVVVVL
-20 YLSLVGTALAGNDEQ
+20 YLSLVGVALAGNDEQ

-165 KEGFTPSFSN
+165 KEGFTPSFSI

-192 SKRGWFNMNMSGKNT
+192 SKRGWFNMNISGKNT
-207 NGFNSCSGKPFPK
+207 NGFNSCSGKPYPN

-257 MRSSGKVNYDGTTV
+257 MRSSGKVNYDGKYS

-285 RYSPLEFWKVTLA
+285 RYSPFEFWKVTLA
-298 GGRSRENSRDFL
+298 GGRSRENSKDFL
-310 GQEKDFKSRFD
+310 GQGKNFKSRFD

-336 KSHLFTV
+336 KSHLLTV

-364 NWGVFAQHQ
+364 NLGAFAQHQ

-385 RYDENEQFGEN
+385 RYDENEQFGGN
-396 VTGGAGWGYTV
+396 VTGGAGWGYTL

-527 LPRRAKQ
+527 LPRRAKE

-545 KFKLFGLSFNKST
+545 KFKLFGLSFNKYT

-574 NTRKLDRYVKLD
+574 NTRKLDSYVKLD
-586 IRGEYNLNQNWRVQ
+586 IRGEYTLNQNWRVQ

>member
-1 MRRGKRIMN
+1 MN
-10 RYHLPVVVVL
+10 RYHFPVVVVL
-20 YLSLVGTALAGNDEQ
+20 YLSLVGVALAGNDEQ

-165 KEGFTPSFSN
+165 KEGFTPSFSI

-192 SKRGWFNMNMSGKNT
+192 SKRGWFNMNISGKNT
-207 NGFNSCSGKPFPK
+207 NGFNSCSGKPYPN

-257 MRSSGKVNYDGTTV
+257 MRSSGKVNYDGKYS

-285 RYSPLEFWKVTLA
+285 RYSPFEFWKVTLA
-298 GGRSRENSRDFL
+298 GGRSRENSKDFL
-310 GQEKDFKSRFD
+310 GQGKNFKSRFD

-336 KSHLFTV
+336 KSHLLTV

-364 NWGVFAQHQ
+364 NLGAFAQHQ

-385 RYDENEQFGEN
+385 RYDENEQFGGN

-452 SGKIKQTNWAFNIYE
+452 SGKIKQTNWALNIYE

-527 LPRRAKQ
+527 LPRRAKE

-574 NTRKLDRYVKLD
+574 NTRKLDSYVKLD
-586 IRGEYNLNQNWRVQ
+586 IRGEYALNQNWRLQ

>member
-1 MRRGKRIMN
+1 MN
-10 RYHLPVVVVL
+10 RYHFPVVVVL
-20 YLSLVGTALAGNDEQ
+20 YLSLVGVALAGNDEQ

-165 KEGFTPSFSN
+165 KEGFTPSFSI

-192 SKRGWFNMNMSGKNT
+192 SKRGWFNMNISGKNT
-207 NGFNSCSGKPFPK
+207 NGFNSCSGKPYPN

-257 MRSSGKVNYDGTTV
+257 MRSSGKVNYDGKYS

-285 RYSPLEFWKVTLA
+285 RYSPFEFWKVTLA

-310 GQEKDFKSRFD
+310 GQGKNFKSRFD

-336 KSHLFTV
+336 KTHLLTV

-364 NWGVFAQHQ
+364 NLGAFAQHQ

-385 RYDENEQFGEN
+385 RYDENEQFGGN

-513 DAQNKSSGINRGNI
+513 DAQNKSSGTNRGNI
-527 LPRRAKQ
+527 LPRRAKE

-545 KFKLFGLSFNKST
+545 KFKLFGLSFNKYT

-574 NTRKLDRYVKLD
+574 NTRKLDSYVKLD
-586 IRGEYNLNQNWRVQ
+586 IRGEYTLNQNWRLQ

>member
-165 KEGFTPSFSN
+165 KEGVTPSFSI

-207 NGFNSCSGKPFPK
+207 NGFNSCSGKPSPK

-257 MRSSGKVNYDGTTV
+257 MRSSGKVDYDGTSV

-285 RYSPLEFWKVTLA
+285 RYSPFEFWKVTLA

-310 GQEKDFKSRFD
+310 GQEKNFKSRFD

-336 KSHLFTV
+336 KSHLLTV

-364 NWGVFAQHQ
+364 NWGAFAQHQ

-472 LIANDASWVPQNINK
+472 LIANDVYWVPQNINK

-574 NTRKLDRYVKLD
+574 NTRKLDSYVKLD

>member
-1 MRRGKRIMN
+1 MN
-10 RYHLPVVVVL
+10 RYHFPVVVVL
-20 YLSLVGTALAGNDEQ
+20 YLSLVGVALAGNDEQ

-165 KEGFTPSFSN
+165 KEGFTPSFSI

-192 SKRGWFNMNMSGKNT
+192 SKRGWFNMNISGKNT
-207 NGFNSCSGKPFPK
+207 NGFNSCSGKPYPK

-257 MRSSGKVNYDGTTV
+257 MRSSGKVNYDGTYS

-285 RYSPLEFWKVTLA
+285 RYSPFEFWKVTLA

-310 GQEKDFKSRFD
+310 GQEKNFISRFD

-336 KSHLFTV
+336 KSHLLTV
-343 GADYKNDTVSSSED
+343 GADYKNDTVSSSAD

-364 NWGVFAQHQ
+364 NLGAFAQHQ

-385 RYDENEQFGEN
+385 RYDENEQFGGN

-447 YEFGT
+447 YELGT

-495 MISTRIKKWQIN
+495 MISTQIKKWQIN

-513 DAQNKSSGINRGNI
+513 DTQNKSSGINRGNI
-527 LPRRAKQ
+527 LPRRAKE

-545 KFKLFGLSFNKST
+545 KFKLFGLSFNKYT

-574 NTRKLDRYVKLD
+574 NTRKLDSYVKLD
-586 IRGEYNLNQNWRVQ
+586 IRGEYTLNQNWRLQ

>member
-1 MRRGKRIMN
+1 MN

-165 KEGFTPSFSN
+165 KEGFTPSFSI

-207 NGFNSCSGKPFPK
+207 NGFNSCSGKPSPK

-257 MRSSGKVNYDGTTV
+257 MRSSGKVNYDGTSV

-285 RYSPLEFWKVTLA
+285 RYSPFEFWKVTLA

-310 GQEKDFKSRFD
+310 GQEKNFKSRFD

-336 KSHLFTV
+336 KSHLLTV

-364 NWGVFAQHQ
+364 NWGAFAQHQ

-472 LIANDASWVPQNINK
+472 LIANDVYWVPQNINK

-574 NTRKLDRYVKLD
+574 NTRKLDSYVKLD

>member
-1 MRRGKRIMN
+1 MN
-10 RYHLPVVVVL
+10 RYHFPVVVVL
-20 YLSLVGTALAGNDEQ
+20 YLSLVGVALAGNDEQ

-165 KEGFTPSFSN
+165 KEGFTPSFSI

-192 SKRGWFNMNMSGKNT
+192 SKRGWFNMNISGKNT
-207 NGFNSCSGKPFPK
+207 NGFNSCSGKPYPN

-257 MRSSGKVNYDGTTV
+257 MRSSGKVNYDGKYS

-285 RYSPLEFWKVTLA
+285 RYSPFEFWKVTLA
-298 GGRSRENSRDFL
+298 GGRSRENSKDFL
-310 GQEKDFKSRFD
+310 GQGKNFKSRFD

-336 KSHLFTV
+336 KSHLLTV

-364 NWGVFAQHQ
+364 NLGAFAQHQ

-385 RYDENEQFGEN
+385 RYDENEQFGGN

-452 SGKIKQTNWAFNIYE
+452 SGKIKQTNWALNIYE

-513 DAQNKSSGINRGNI
+513 DAQNKSSGTNRGNI
-527 LPRRAKQ
+527 LPRRAKE

-545 KFKLFGLSFNKST
+545 KFKLFGLSFNKYT

-574 NTRKLDRYVKLD
+574 NTRKLDSYVKLD
-586 IRGEYNLNQNWRVQ
+586 IRGEYALNQNWRLQ

>member
-1 MRRGKRIMN
+1 MN
-10 RYHLPVVVVL
+10 RYHFPVVVVL
-20 YLSLVGTALAGNDEQ
+20 YLSLVGVALAGNDEQ

-165 KEGFTPSFSN
+165 KEGVTPSFSY

-192 SKRGWFNMNMSGKNT
+192 SKRGWFNMNISGKNT
-207 NGFNSCSGKPFPK
+207 NGFNSCSGKPYPN

-257 MRSSGKVNYDGTTV
+257 MRSSGKVNYDGKYS

-285 RYSPLEFWKVTLA
+285 RYSPFEFWKVTLA
-298 GGRSRENSRDFL
+298 GGRSRENSKDFL
-310 GQEKDFKSRFD
+310 GQGKNFKSRFD

-336 KSHLFTV
+336 KSHLLTV

-364 NWGVFAQHQ
+364 NLGAFAQHQ

-385 RYDENEQFGEN
+385 RYDENEQFGGN

-495 MISTRIKKWQIN
+495 MISTQIKKWQIN

-527 LPRRAKQ
+527 LPRRAKE

-545 KFKLFGLSFNKST
+545 KFKLFGLSFNKYT

-574 NTRKLDRYVKLD
+574 NTRKLDSYVKLD
-586 IRGEYNLNQNWRVQ
+586 IRGEYTLNQNWRLQ